1 PCDATRRW
9 ATSPRPTMLA
19 TAPTKWNPTT
29 HTETGPNNG
38 GGPCGARHVEQD
50 DRQSFGGNRSFRQR
64 VDGSASPR
72 QDDQAKRVTMSSD
85 VTIDYSDSFDRDLKK
100 LMKDEIK
107 GLAQSWQK
115 MFNDLSKRYAGKPDS
130 TIKPV
135 LRREW
140 KKLGGS
146 PSDRDLTEYANL
158 ISEGTDIKVKLK

>member
-1 PCDATRRW
+1 
-9 ATSPRPTMLA
+9 M
-19 TAPTKWNPTT
+19 
-29 HTETGPNNG
+29 
-38 GGPCGARHVEQD
+38 
-50 DRQSFGGNRSFRQR
+50 
-64 VDGSASPR
+64 
-72 QDDQAKRVTMSSD
+72 
-85 VTIDYSDSFDRDLKK
+85 TIDYSDSFDRDLKK